1 MFDDIVI
8 LVCELDEEHTEE
20 KEVFA
25 TVESVGQS
33 EFFAA
38 AQTGLKA
45 EFKINVWIDDYDG
58 EAWVKIQNRNYDIYR
73 TYMRKDSKI
82 ELYCGKKIGVV

>member
-8 LVCELDEEHTEE
+8 LACEVDEENTEE
-20 KEVFA
+20 REVFA
-25 TVESVGQS
+25 TVESVGQN

-45 EFKINVWIDDYDG
+45 EFKITVWIDDYDSDTRI
-58 EAWVKIQNRNYDIYR
+58 KIKNRCYDIYR
-73 TYMRKDSKI
+73 TYVRKDGKI
-82 ELYCGKKIGVV
+82 ELYCGQKAGVV

>member
-25 TVESVGQS
+25 TVESVGQG

-45 EFKINVWIDDYDG
+45 EFKIVVWIDDYDG
-58 EAWVKIQNRNYDIYR
+58 EVWVKIQNRNYDIYR
-73 TYMRKDSKI
+73 TYMRKHGKI

>member
-25 TVESVGQS
+25 TVESVGIS
-33 EFFAA
+33 F
-38 AQTGLKA
+38 
-45 EFKINVWIDDYDG
+45 
-58 EAWVKIQNRNYDIYR
+58 VKISRQGSPSSVSSRHNVRERSLSTPNAVSIAP
-73 TYMRKDSKI
+73 
-82 ELYCGKKIGVV
+82 